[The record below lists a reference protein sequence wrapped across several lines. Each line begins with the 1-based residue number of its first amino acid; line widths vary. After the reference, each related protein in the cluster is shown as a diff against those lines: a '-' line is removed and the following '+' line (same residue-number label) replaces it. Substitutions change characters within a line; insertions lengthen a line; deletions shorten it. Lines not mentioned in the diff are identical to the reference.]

1 MKIERTEISGLWILE
16 SPIHDDNRGSFKEWF
31 KSDSSTEVLG
41 DNFNIKQA
49 NTSLSHKGAIR
60 GVHYS
65 IAQAKQNKIVSCSHG
80 SITDIVTDL
89 RLNSPTFGKS
99 KYVYLSGKDGK
110 SLVISAGLGHSF
122 VALEDFTVV
131 TYLLTSE
138 YDPKLEF
145 GVNPFDSDLE
155 LELDSE
161 NVIVSE
167 KDRNAPSLKELIE
180 RGLLPKN

>member
-65 IAQAKQNKIVSCSHG
+65 IAQAKQNKIV
-80 SITDIVTDL
+80 V
-89 RLNSPTFGKS
+89 PQ
-99 KYVYLSGKDGK
+99 
-110 SLVISAGLGHSF
+110 
-122 VALEDFTVV
+122 
-131 TYLLTSE
+131 
-138 YDPKLEF
+138 
-145 GVNPFDSDLE
+145 PFD
-155 LELDSE
+155 
-161 NVIVSE
+161 
-167 KDRNAPSLKELIE
+167 
-180 RGLLPKN
+180 